1 MNRLH
6 LRPNF
11 TAGLLLVAAL
21 LPACAPVTRQ
31 PAIDDKAVA
40 EEARKQRELAF
51 QDLIEDQARLFRI
64 SYPIL
69 ARGAALCEGKVRP
82 SAGMRFGNLEDIAKD
97 FRDAAAKLL
106 GLTNELLIVQV
117 AGGSPAQRAGLREKD
132 VILALQGK
140 PAQKGTGARQKFL
153 EAIAETA
160 KMRKELSFKV
170 RRAGA
175 EHVISVEHE
184 PACDYPALLHPADA
198 INAFADGRQIVV
210 TRGMLRFVRDDLE
223 LAVVV
228 GHELAHNTMKHI
240 EKQTGN
246 VLLGT
251 LLDILA
257 ASRGVDTQ
265 GMFGNLAGL
274 VYSKE
279 FEAEA
284 DYVGLYLTARA
295 GYDVDKAPN
304 FWRRMASASPGAIQQ
319 RGFGASHP
327 STPERFLA
335 LEKIVEEIRA
345 KKASGKD
352 LKPELRK

>member
-1 MNRLH
+1 M
-6 LRPNF
+6 PV
-11 TAGLLLVAAL
+11 TKPAL
-21 LPACAPVTRQ
+21 LWLSLALLTALTACAPVTQR

-51 QDLIEDQARLFRI
+51 QDLMEDQARLFRI

-69 ARGAALCEGKVRP
+69 ARGAPLCEDKVRP
-82 SAGMRFGNLEDIAKD
+82 SIGVRFGNLDDVGKD

-106 GLTNELLIVQV
+106 GLTNELQIVLL
-117 AGGSPAQRAGLREKD
+117 AAGSPAERAGLREKD
-132 VILALQGK
+132 VIVALDGK
-140 PAQKGTGARQKFL
+140 PAPKGAGARQKLL
-153 EAIAETA
+153 EAIAEGA
-160 KMRKELSFKV
+160 KTRKELSIKV
-170 RRAGA
+170 RRDGA
-175 EHVISVEHE
+175 EQVLSVAPE
-184 PACDYPALLHPADA
+184 PACDYPVLLHPADA
-198 INAFADGRQIVV
+198 INAFADGKQVV
-210 TRGMLRFVRDDLE
+210 VMRGMLRFIRDDLE

-265 GMFGNLAGL
+265 GVFGNLGGL

-284 DYVGLYLTARA
+284 DYVGLYFTARA
-295 GYDVDKAPN
+295 GYEVDKAPN
-304 FWRRMASASPGAIQQ
+304 FWRRMASASPGAIRQ

-335 LEKIVEEIRA
+335 LEKIVAEIRA
-345 KKASGKD
+345 KKAAGRELRPE
-352 LKPELRK
+352 LKPQL